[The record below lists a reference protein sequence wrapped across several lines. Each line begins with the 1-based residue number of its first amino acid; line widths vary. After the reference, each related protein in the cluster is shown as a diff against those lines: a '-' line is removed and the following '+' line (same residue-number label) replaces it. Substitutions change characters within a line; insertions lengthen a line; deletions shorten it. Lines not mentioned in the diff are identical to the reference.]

1 MKSTKVI
8 VIVCIL
14 ILVAYLLIRFVFG
27 MSPLGLLALF
37 YPFLLAAIHIIS
49 AYSLFQETE
58 LRELG
63 GTEIF
68 MRLDP
73 LFWGMIGLAFGILG
87 MIAFRL
93 LNDHFTSEKQN

>member
-8 VIVCIL
+8 VIGFII
-14 ILVAYLLIRFVFG
+14 ILVAYLLIKFALG
-27 MSPLGLLALF
+27 ISPAGLWASF
-37 YPFLLAAIHIIS
+37 YPLLLAAIHIIS

-63 GTEIF
+63 GNRVF